1 MYTYGLP
8 QWLMFFYLYCFAG
21 WIFESAYVTLRTKHF
36 VNRGFLRA
44 PMLPLYGTGAVVML
58 WVSIPVRGNLVLTYL
73 AGVVGATALEY
84 VVGVG
89 MEALFKVKYW
99 DYSDQKLNF
108 QGIICLSSSVAWGFL
123 TLFLTEVIHRPVER
137 WVLELPDLTLGIFL
151 GSVSTVFVSDTIVSV
166 KAALDLRKMLESMT
180 RVRAEVEA
188 MQVQLSLARMETR
201 DQVEEFRETIEERM
215 RRYKEAKRKF
225 TERLEA
231 LHIPTRAQLDE
242 LKELLP
248 DHSSLLEK
256 LREKALEYN
265 RIADRPGFFRES
277 LLRGNPGASS
287 MKFGMALKELQGR
300 IKERTKDQEIKGEE
314 DSEK

>member
-1 MYTYGLP
+1 MYAYDLP
-8 QWLMFFYLYCFAG
+8 QWLMFFYVYCFAG

-58 WVSIPVRGNLVLTYL
+58 WVSIPVRGNLILTYF
-73 AGVVGATALEY
+73 AGVIGATALEY

-99 DYSDQKLNF
+99 DYSDQKFNF
-108 QGIICLSSSVAWGFL
+108 QGIICLSSSIAWGFL
-123 TLFLTEVIHRPVER
+123 TLFLTEVIHRPIER
-137 WVLELPDLTLGIFL
+137 WVLGMPDLMLGLFL
-151 GSVSTVFVSDTIVSV
+151 GSVSTIFVSDTIVSV
-166 KAALDLRKMLESMT
+166 KAALDLRKMLEGMT
-180 RVRAEVEA
+180 RVRAELET
-188 MQVQLSLARMETR
+188 MQVQLSLAKMETR
-201 DQVEEFRETIEERM
+201 DQMEEFRENIEERR

-248 DHSSLLEK
+248 EHSSLLDG

-265 RIADRPGFFRES
+265 RITSRTSFFRES
-277 LLRGNPGASS
+277 LLRDNPKASS
-287 MKFGMALKELQGR
+287 ERFGWALKELQNR
-300 IKERTKDQEIKGEE
+300 IKEHSEERE
-314 DSEK
+314 DSGEDD

>member
-1 MYTYGLP
+1 MYTYDLP
-8 QWLMFFYLYCFAG
+8 QWLMFFYVYCFAG

-58 WVSIPVRGNLVLTYL
+58 WVSIPVRGNLVLTYF
-73 AGVVGATALEY
+73 AGVIGATVLEY

-99 DYSDQKLNF
+99 DYSDQRFHF
-108 QGIICLSSSVAWGFL
+108 QGIICLSSSIAWGFL
-123 TLFLTEVIHRPVER
+123 TLLLTEVIHRPIER
-137 WVLELPDLTLGIFL
+137 WVLGMPDLMLGLFL

-166 KAALDLRKMLESMT
+166 KAALDLRKMLEGMT
-180 RVRAEVEA
+180 RVRAELEA
-188 MQVQLSLARMETR
+188 MQVQLSLAKMETR
-201 DQVEEFRETIEERM
+201 DQVEEFRENVEERR
-215 RRYKEAKRKF
+215 RRYQEAKRKF

-231 LHIPTRAQLDE
+231 LHIPTRAQLEE

-248 DHSSLLEK
+248 EHSSLLDR

-265 RIADRPGFFRES
+265 RITGRTSFFRES

-287 MKFGMALKELQGR
+287 AKFGWALKELQRRG
-300 IKERTKDQEIKGEE
+300 KERSEE
-314 DSEK
+314 SE

>member
-1 MYTYGLP
+1 MYTYDLP
-8 QWLMFFYLYCFAG
+8 QWLMFFYVYCFAG

-58 WVSIPVRGNLVLTYL
+58 WVSIPVRGNLVLTYF
-73 AGVVGATALEY
+73 AGVIGATVLEY

-99 DYSDQKLNF
+99 DYSDQRFHF
-108 QGIICLSSSVAWGFL
+108 QGIICLSSSIAWGFL
-123 TLFLTEVIHRPVER
+123 TLLLTEVIHRPIER
-137 WVLELPDLTLGIFL
+137 WVLGMPDLMLGLFL

-166 KAALDLRKMLESMT
+166 KAALDLRKMLEGMT
-180 RVRAEVEA
+180 RVRAELEA
-188 MQVQLSLARMETR
+188 MQVQLSLAKMETR
-201 DQVEEFRETIEERM
+201 DQVEEFRENVEERR
-215 RRYKEAKRKF
+215 RRYQEAKRKF

-231 LHIPTRAQLDE
+231 LHIPTRAQLEE

-248 DHSSLLEK
+248 EHSSLLDR

-265 RIADRPGFFRES
+265 RITGRTSFFRES

-287 MKFGMALKELQGR
+287 AKFGWALKELQR
-300 IKERTKDQEIKGEE
+300 RVKERSEE
-314 DSEK
+314 SE